1 MARANNLK
9 VLATVVAAVVATCLL
24 MLAMISGPTREAQ
37 AIGPNAVRAGFNDNT
52 LPRNDDLSTNLVSMG
67 FSQPLNFFGNDY
79 SQLYV
84 NNNGN
89 VTFDE
94 SLFTYTPFDLTS
106 TGRVIIAPFFGDVDT
121 RSSGTAPVTYGY
133 GTSTVDGHDAFGVNW
148 LNVGYYNFHADKLN
162 NFQLV
167 LIDRSDIEPG
177 DFDIEFNYD
186 RIQWET
192 GDVSGGSGGLGGDSA
207 RAGYSNGT
215 GEPGTSFELPGSAVN
230 GAFLD
235 SNPSSGLIHNSL
247 NSTQPGRYLFQ
258 VRNGVVVDP
267 NEPPT
272 ADAGGPY
279 EVNEGDPV
287 NVSATGTDP
296 EGGPLTYA
304 WDFDYDGHTFDT
316 DASTQSASFPTD
328 DGPSDS
334 RTVAVQVTDVQGAKA
349 TATAEVTVNN
359 VEPTIQSI
367 SASVS
372 QTLTGRSVLFDAS
385 TTDPSTADTTAGFTY
400 AWLVDGVVNSFTGN
414 PLGQKFFDCGDHSVS
429 ATATD
434 KDGEESASVTSD
446 VVSAYE
452 AHFQPPL
459 DEGVYN
465 TVQKGRVVPVK
476 ISIGCDGQNLTD
488 LSPAIQLLKGDA
500 ADGTVTD
507 ADAIETFS
515 SSAADTTGFMRAVDD
530 GYIYNLQVPGNA
542 VAGDLFTIR
551 VRPFGDSNT
560 GASMYVVLKIRK

>member
-1 MARANNLK
+1 MARVNNLR
-9 VLATVVAAVVATCLL
+9 VSATVAAALAAVCLL
-24 MLAMISGPTREAQ
+24 ALGIVLGSPREAQ

-52 LPRNDDLSTNLVSMG
+52 LSRNDDNSTSVVPMG

-89 VTFDE
+89 VTFDQA
-94 SLFTYTPFDLTS
+94 LGTYTPFDLTS
-106 TGRVIIAPFFGDVDT
+106 TGRVVIAPFFGDVDT
-121 RSSGTAPVTYGY
+121 RNTGTAPVTYGY

-148 LNVGYYNFHADKLN
+148 VNVGYYNQHADKLN

-192 GDVSGGSGGLGGDSA
+192 GDASGGSGGLGGASA

-247 NSTQPGRYLFQ
+247 NSTQPGRYVFH
-258 VRNGVVVDP
+258 VRNGVVEPP

-279 EVNEGDPV
+279 TVDEGGTVNLDG
-287 NVSATGTDP
+287 SLSSDP
-296 EGGPLTYA
+296 ENGALTYA
-304 WDFDYDGHTFDT
+304 WDLDNDGQYDDST
-316 DASTQSASFPTD
+316 DISPSFSAANL
-328 DGPSDS
+328 DGPSS
-334 RTVAVQVTDVQGAKA
+334 HTVKVEVTDPAEA
-349 TATAEVTVNN
+349 TDTDEATVNVDN
-359 VEPTIQSI
+359 VEPTIESI
-367 SASVS
+367 SSNLT
-372 QTLTGRSVLFDAS
+372 QTLTGTSVSFNAS
-385 TTDPSTADTTAGFTY
+385 TTDPSTADTNAGFTY
-400 AWLVDGVVNSFTGN
+400 TWLVDGVANSFTGN
-414 PLGQKFFDCGDHSVS
+414 PLNHSFSDCGDHSVS
-429 ATATD
+429 ATAAD
-434 KDGEESASVTSD
+434 KDGGESASVTSD

-488 LSPAIQLLKGDA
+488 LSPAIQLLKGDKS
-500 ADGTVTD
+500 DGTETSSD
-507 ADAIETFS
+507 AVETFS

-530 GYIYNLQVPGNA
+530 GYIYNLQVPSNA
-542 VAGDLFTIR
+542 VAGDLYTIR

-560 GASMYVVLKIRK
+560 GASMYVVLQIRK